1 MIDKEIENLIKENFK
16 NMVLRLHELNMNDRE
31 SLLSEFNE
39 WIIDDFKS
47 EDILMLPYEAYT
59 DRLNKNLN
67 QENL

>member
-47 EDILMLPYEAYT
+47 ENILMLPYEAYT